1 MHGIEVLTLRE
12 GAKSF
17 TAVSI
22 VLGTANGRK
31 NWSIPLCGNDSRFSL
46 IGWIGVAMT
55 HGFHWC
61 GNDSR
66 FSLVKGERKYALNQC
81 REWRF
86 VSV

>member
-46 IGWIGVAMT
+46 
-55 HGFHWC
+55 
-61 GNDSR
+61 
-66 FSLVKGERKYALNQC
+66 VKGERKIRPEPMPRLDVVV
-81 REWRF
+81 E
-86 VSV
+86 

>member
-46 IGWIGVAMT
+46 
-55 HGFHWC
+55 
-61 GNDSR
+61 
-66 FSLVKGERKYALNQC
+66 VKGERKIRPGPMPRLDVVV
-81 REWRF
+81 E
-86 VSV
+86 